1 VGADGEGRR
10 EVSAQKPT
18 APEARLL
25 LAVLRHG
32 GPFGGMIARAPHVWL
47 SCRALRWIDAGGNIT
62 EAGRSSLAS
71 WLLRAFAGPVVAVP
85 TWLGSPMSDDEA
97 VIMLALIAGRD
108 PYLVKVNKLVSVHL
122 DAMWRKCWI
131 DAYDRPGSRGR
142 DALAAYLL
150 RGWRP

>member
-71 WLLRAFAGPVVAVP
+71 WLLRTFTGPAVVVEEQPA
-85 TWLGSPMSDDEA
+85 MADDEA
-97 VIMLALIAGRD
+97 RVMLGVMRGALYGSGLPVFRTTD
-108 PYLVKVNKLVSVHL
+108 VL
-122 DAMWRKCWI
+122 DTLWRRGWL
-131 DAYDRPGSRGR
+131 DAYDNPTALGR

>member
-1 VGADGEGRR
+1 VSTTVGNA
-10 EVSAQKPT
+10 
-18 APEARLL
+18 ARLVPL
-25 LAVLRHG
+25 LLCALVGRWRE
-32 GPFGGMIARAPHVWL
+32 GMHNDRV
-47 SCRALRWIDAGGNIT
+47 
-62 EAGRSSLAS
+62 AGRLLGLLDIGNRLTHLGRETLAGE
-71 WLLRAFAGPVVAVP
+71 LLRAFAGPVVAVP